1 MKWHCPICSY
11 VYDEDEGIP
20 ALGIQPGTLF
30 KDLPDD
36 WECPECP
43 ARKDQFVPY
52 DDEEADDQDVIELD
66 GDEW

>member
-11 VYDEDEGIP
+11 VYDEEEGIP
-20 ALGIQPGTLF
+20 DAGIAPGTPF
-30 KDLPDD
+30 KALPDD

-43 ARKDQFVPY
+43 ARKDMFVPY
-52 DDEEADDQDVIELD
+52 EDEPLPEDEMIDLE